1 MPVVKSFT
9 QAQWDAAARR
19 LEALP
24 EKPAHEHRVNVRDA
38 VKSMRSRIG
47 DVQRKGYTLDEIVQQ
62 LAQEGVDI
70 SASTLRYAMQ
80 CATKEGRSEPVAGK
94 SATKKSSTI
103 AVTASQRA
111 TKPEQTGPL
120 RTNKT
125 RNGHQPD
132 GESTDSKP
140 GAMNMRDMFS
150 FEITPDVENL

>member
-1 MPVVKSFT
+1 MMPVVKSFT

-38 VKSMRSRIG
+38 VKSMRSRIS
-47 DVQRKGYTLDEIVQQ
+47 DAQRKGYTLDEIVQQ

-80 CATKEGRSEPVAGK
+80 RAAKEGRSEPVK
-94 SATKKSSTI
+94 KKSTTVS
-103 AVTASQRA
+103 ATASQR
-111 TKPEQTGPL
+111 TRKPDQARPL
-120 RTNKT
+120 HAEKA
-125 RNGHQPD
+125 RNGHQQD
-132 GESTDSKP
+132 GGRADSKP
-140 GAMNMRDMFS
+140 GAMVMRDAFS